1 MRRSAV
7 GARAGDALDTWA
19 FAAVLAAAPAAK
31 APPSSRVPHSP
42 QKPASG
48 SFDAPQLGQ
57 RAASVV
63 PQRRQNL
70 RSERFSAPQFEQVR
84 LAKGAAA
91 SGFERGWLARL
102 DHHFHFLPA
111 RTAAEDHP

>member
-31 APPSSRVPHSP
+31 APPSSLVPLSP
-42 QKPASG
+42 QTPASG

-57 RAASVV
+57 RAASAV

-84 LAKGAAA
+84 PANGD
-91 SGFERGWLARL
+91 SGLTRPAWSPRL
-102 DHHFHFLPA
+102 RRPSLPLPP
-111 RTAAEDHP
+111 RTHGSGR